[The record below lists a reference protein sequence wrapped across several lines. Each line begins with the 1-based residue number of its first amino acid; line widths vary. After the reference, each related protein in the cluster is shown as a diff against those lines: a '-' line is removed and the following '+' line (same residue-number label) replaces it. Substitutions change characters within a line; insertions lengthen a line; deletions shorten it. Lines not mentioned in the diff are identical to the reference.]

1 MSHSLTTRQK
11 GFIGS
16 DLCKVVDKLKI
27 CFQGELRKTT
37 RKHHR
42 PPEIGF
48 VMLSFIDYFVCL
60 SNLYKIRLFCCSNS
74 IIILWSIRFNSRVSN
89 LIGDIDLAMGFI
101 LTTLI
106 FIAVGIIACFCT
118 RVCCNKGPSAN
129 LYASILLHLVPDLVN
144 DLLFLYLDNIYLWL
158 LLIMIAAL
166 IEIWLIRDWCL
177 LIEIIDV
184 FFSLKRL
191 IELLGIS
198 RNPCF

>member
-42 PPEIGF
+42 PPEIG
-48 VMLSFIDYFVCL
+48 
-60 SNLYKIRLFCCSNS
+60 
-74 IIILWSIRFNSRVSN
+74 FNSRVSN

-129 LYASILLHLVPDLVN
+129 LFHLTLVITATICCWMMWAIVYLAQMNPLIVPILS
-144 DLLFLYLDNIYLWL
+144 
-158 LLIMIAAL
+158 
-166 IEIWLIRDWCL
+166 EG
-177 LIEIIDV
+177 E
-184 FFSLKRL
+184 
-191 IELLGIS
+191 
-198 RNPCF
+198 